1 MLNRCYFMLVLL
13 AGALAIP
20 SCTSDPSGEPSGE
33 SSVRGEPVRL
43 TDVPPPPGV
52 PESALR
58 PFDATQMELARLTRA
73 EIVDSLAAPRYLE
86 GLGQAPEPRD
96 PNPPLA
102 AQKFYAAG
110 KQALLENDNFRAVQQ
125 LEKALRLSP
134 GEPAILKSLAEAW
147 TRAGNRVSASNFY
160 RQAFAADPTDLKSLF
175 MLGRFALDERRWD
188 QAILNLDAALKLA
201 DPASNLNGPPVS
213 DSADPAA
220 AHLIYFY
227 LANALN
233 QAGHGQAA
241 AEMFDAY
248 LNGRPRLTGAS
259 PYAREIAILGNQRG
273 ETLMLVGDLQ
283 HRLGDPRT
291 AWEAYAAAAEIGVL
305 NPDTLRRRLLYTRL
319 RLGQPRAAQAL
330 VAEAVTKSRGD
341 AQALELIPY
350 AVAQGVSAEALSQQ
364 LTALY
369 EERGRPASLALAMA
383 DVLPADIAAPLLQ
396 KHLDD
401 HPGDDAVFGRLI
413 ALLLGDAPS
422 AAAQQQA
429 VSATV
434 AAMTASPEL
443 AEAYADRLLANVQNP
458 ATLLPHFP
466 DPASASAASLALRGK
481 VLLADGQADAASAAF
496 SQALEL
502 DTDTDLAR
510 FELAALQMDRGNFDE
525 AEALLEPMA
534 DSTHPRVTMLRVRAL
549 TETQQ
554 TEAALT
560 LLNDVLRRTPPG
572 SPLMLDKADLLL
584 KLGRVDEAERTLL
597 DALNARPTDEAIYAA
612 LLDIYNDHGNM
623 IRNYQRLVR
632 RMVDTIPNA
641 RITQLVRL
649 ETLVAMRQFPQAQQL
664 LSTFEETDEDR
675 LLIQRLRLEV
685 AIGTNQA
692 QGVSSLLDRHLA
704 EAKAAGESPSEEFLT
719 LGLRYFA
726 SKKQSDNVLKLVE
739 RHIADANEVGYP
751 LIERVLTLAIQYFA
765 REGDQD
771 KVLELAAIQWEAKP
785 PSPARSETLG
795 QIYLE
800 AERYEDAVA
809 VTQEA
814 FEQGLLGEEPLLMT
828 SLLVRAL
835 MELERFDEAE
845 QHIKELAQDNPELGA
860 EMAEYLA
867 MVYQER
873 GDTAASRRVMEAALE
888 DFPNHAGLNNSLG
901 YGLANEGIRLDDAER
916 MIARAVAANPDTAA
930 YLDSMGWVYYKK
942 AEFERALTWLQR
954 GRAADGGTHPVI
966 IDHLGDT
973 LYRLDRP
980 AEAVRA
986 WNAARVIMSAEGYQS
1001 FDPEEEDLPQR
1012 LEAKIQAVAKG
1023 EPAPVADVGQGV
1035 EIPAPARAIQ
1045 APDVEPA
1052 APAIDPPAVPVE
1064 VEPAAAE

>member
-1 MLNRCYFMLVLL
+1 MLNRSYLTLMLL

-20 SCTSDPSGEPSGE
+20 SCTSDPTDK
-33 SSVRGEPVRL
+33 SSVNSSAHSEPIRL
-43 TDVPPPPGV
+43 TEAPPPPGV

-58 PFDATQMELARLTRA
+58 PFDATQMELGRLTRA
-73 EIVDSLAAPRYLE
+73 EIVASLAAPRYLDN
-86 GLGQAPEPRD
+86 LGQTPEPRD
-96 PNPPLA
+96 ANPPLA

-134 GEPAILKSLAEAW
+134 AEPAILKSLAEAW

-175 MLGRFALDERRWD
+175 MLGRFSLDERRWD

-201 DPASNLNGPPVS
+201 EPTAPMNGPTVS
-213 DSADPAA
+213 DTADPAA
-220 AHLIYFY
+220 AHLIHFY

-248 LNGRPRLTGAS
+248 LTGRPRLTGAS

-291 AWEAYAAAAEIGVL
+291 AWDAYAAAAEVGVL

-319 RLGQPRAAQAL
+319 RLGQTRAAQEL
-330 VAEAVTKSRGD
+330 VAEAVTESRGD
-341 AQALELIPY
+341 AKALELIPY
-350 AVAQGVSAEALSQQ
+350 AVAQGVSAEALSAQ

-383 DVLPADIAAPLLQ
+383 DVLPADIATPLLQ
-396 KHLDD
+396 KHLDEN
-401 HPGDDAVFGRLI
+401 PGDDAVFGRLI
-413 ALLLGDAPS
+413 GLLLGDAPS
-422 AAAQQQA
+422 PAAQQQA

-434 AAMTASPEL
+434 SAMIASPDL
-443 AEAYADRLLANVQNP
+443 AEAYADRLLANVENP

-466 DPASASAASLALRGK
+466 DPVSAASLALRGK
-481 VLLADGQADAASAAF
+481 VLLADGQTDAAFTTF

-502 DTDTDLAR
+502 DADTDLAR
-510 FELAALQMDRGNFDE
+510 FELAALQLDRGHFDE
-525 AEALLEPMA
+525 AEALLAPMA

-549 TETQQ
+549 TETEQ

-572 SPLMLDKADLLL
+572 SPLMLEKADLLI
-584 KLGRVDEAERTLL
+584 KLGRVEEAERTLL

-612 LLDIYNDHGNM
+612 LLDIYNDNGSM

-649 ETLVAMRQFPQAQQL
+649 ETLVAMRQFPQAQEL
-664 LSTFEETDEDR
+664 LNKLEETDQDR
-675 LLIQRLRLEV
+675 LLILRLRLEV

-692 QGVSSLLDRHLA
+692 EAVSSLLDQHRA
-704 EAKAAGESPSEEFLT
+704 EAKAVGQPPSEEILT

-726 SKKQSDNVLKLVE
+726 SKKQSDDFLVLVE
-739 RHIADANEVGYP
+739 QHLADANEVGYP
-751 LIERVLTLAIQYFA
+751 LIESVLTLAIQYFA

-785 PSPARSETLG
+785 PSPTRSETLG

-809 VTQEA
+809 ITQEA
-814 FEQGLLGEEPLLMT
+814 FEQGLLGEQPLIMT

-835 MELERFDEAE
+835 MGLERFDDAE
-845 QHIKELAQDNPELGA
+845 QHIQELAQDRPELGA
-860 EMAEYLA
+860 ELAEYLA
-867 MVYQER
+867 MVYEER

-888 DFPNHAGLNNSLG
+888 DFPNHAGMNNSLG
-901 YGLANEGIRLDDAER
+901 YGLAHEGIRLDDAER

-942 AEFERALTWLQR
+942 AEFERALSWLQR

-986 WNAARVIMSAEGYQS
+986 WNAARAIMSAEGYQS

-1012 LEAKIQAVAKG
+1012 LEAKIQAVAEDK
-1023 EPAPVADVGQGV
+1023 PAPVADVGQGV
-1035 EIPAPARAIQ
+1035 EIPVPAQAIQ

-1052 APAIDPPAVPVE
+1052 VPAIDPPVAPVE
-1064 VEPAAAE
+1064 MEPAAAE